1 MLIEGAIV
9 RPDVGWNTTQDEQ
22 VRESV
27 DDLSRVEL
35 SFHTDRKALSAVFIQ
50 DVESSERP
58 AIIGLVMYKVVRP
71 DMILIFRAQ
80 PDARSVIHPDPPF
93 LGLFHWHFKPLAPPQ
108 TFDTFVIHLP
118 TRVS

>member
-27 DDLSRVEL
+27 DDLSRIQL
-35 SFHTDRKALSAVFIQ
+35 SFHPNCQTFPAVLVQ
-50 DVESSERP
+50 DVQCPESP
-58 AIIGLVMYKVVRP
+58 AIIGSVMYKVIRP
-71 DMILIFRAQ
+71 NMILIFRTQ
-80 PDARSVIHPDPPF
+80 SDARSVIHPDPPF
-93 LGLFHWHFKPLAPPQ
+93 LWLFRWHFKPLAPPQ